1 MLGVGRDAG
10 IDKDEDQNRQ
20 AGRVGQG
27 LLGWF
32 RTLQRLLKEYYKGS
46 AKVTINGITR
56 VLGLKIKRFR
66 VLGLLQAWGLER

>member
-10 IDKDEDQNRQ
+10 IDKDEDQNRH

-32 RTLQRLLKEYYKGS
+32 
-46 AKVTINGITR
+46 TR